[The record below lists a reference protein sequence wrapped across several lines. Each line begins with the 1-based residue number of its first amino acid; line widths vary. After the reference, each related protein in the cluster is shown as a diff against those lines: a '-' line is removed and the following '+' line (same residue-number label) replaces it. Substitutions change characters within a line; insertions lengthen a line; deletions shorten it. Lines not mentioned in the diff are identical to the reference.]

1 MKVSV
6 YKNKQIMIVGQHCFD
21 LDKTVVKTFLNQN
34 DAADF
39 IEYLALNDTKDEQ
52 NDSESI

>member
-6 YKNKQIMIVGQHCFD
+6 YKNKQIMIIGQHCFD
-21 LDKTVVKTFLNQN
+21 LDKTVVRTFLDQN
-34 DAADF
+34 DAADY